1 MSSYHTVVIGGGI
14 NGCST
19 AFHLAQKGKQVLLL
33 ERSTIGSEA
42 SSAAAGMLG
51 AQVEIN
57 SQGAFFDFARASR
70 SMYDELVP
78 KLESYSGIHVD
89 YIKNGML
96 KTAHSDEEAS
106 HLLDVLAF
114 QQAAGEKVSWLT
126 REELQK
132 KESNLADETV
142 QGALYMPEDGQV
154 MAPYLTKAYAGSAA
168 FLGAEIMERTL
179 VSSIKRKTNGYEVA
193 SSRGIIEAEHVVMA
207 GGAWTDLIDGD
218 IGVMPEMI
226 PVKGDI
232 LSIRPAE
239 QFITSTIHAP
249 DVYLVPKKNGTV
261 IVGATEHPGSMES
274 RVYAGSI
281 HDLLK
286 SAFTLVPD
294 LAGAEFKQAW
304 SGIRPQSADDLPYLG
319 SVDNQGLWMAA
330 GHYRNGILLS
340 AGTGD
345 WLARSICG
353 EPVNAEWEKA
363 FSPRRKRIKEGV
375 SSEAYH

>member
-1 MSSYHTVVIGGGI
+1 MTSYHTVVIGGGI

-19 AFHLAQKGKQVLLL
+19 AFHLAEKGKRVLVL
-33 ERSTIGSEA
+33 ERNAIGSEA

-57 SQGAFFDFARASR
+57 SKGAFFDFARASR
-70 SMYDELVP
+70 AMYDELVP
-78 KLESYSGIHVD
+78 KLESYSNVQVD

-96 KTAHSDEEAS
+96 KTAHTDEQTA

-114 QQAAGEKVSWLT
+114 QQKAGEKVSWLT
-126 REELQK
+126 REDLQK
-132 KESNLADETV
+132 KEPALEDESV

-154 MAPYLTKAYAGSAA
+154 MAPYLTQAYARSAVH
-168 FLGAEIMERTL
+168 LGAEIMECTS
-179 VSSIKRKTNGYEVA
+179 VSSIKKKTGGYEVT
-193 SSRGIIEAEHVVMA
+193 SERRTVEAEHVVMA
-207 GGAWTDLIDGD
+207 GGAWTDLLEGD
-218 IGVMPEMI
+218 IAIMPEMI

-232 LSIRPAE
+232 LSIHPKK
-239 QFITSTIHAP
+239 QLFTSTIHAP

-261 IVGATEHPGSMES
+261 TIGATEHPESMEKQ
-274 RVYAGSI
+274 VYAGSV

-286 SAFTLVPD
+286 SAFLLVPG
-294 LAGAEFKQAW
+294 LAGANFNQAW
-304 SGIRPQSADDLPYLG
+304 SGIRPQSADGLPYLG
-319 SVDNQGLWMAA
+319 SIDNQGLWMAA

-345 WLARSICG
+345 WLARTICG
-353 EPVNAEWEKA
+353 ETVNQEWERA
-363 FSPRRKRIKEGV
+363 FSPHRKQTKEGV